1 MRVPAHQSSE
11 DKRPAGP
18 RRSRSDASLRDRAN
32 PAWHA
37 GPSSV
42 VCEKLGVDPG
52 EGLSEHEAQRRL
64 QQWGP
69 NRLPEERGPGWLDLL
84 RRQFAQFLIA
94 VLVVAAALALA
105 LGERLDAAAILGI
118 IVINAALGF
127 AQEYR
132 AERALASLRSLSAPT
147 ATVLRSGAFAVSP
160 AAQVAPGDILRLEAG
175 DIVPADARLLEVAA
189 LRLNEALLTG
199 ESIPVDKSVSP
210 VPAEAD
216 LAERTSM
223 VYQGGLVVNGRA
235 LAVVVATGERTEMG
249 GIAASLQGQ
258 APRSTPLQRRLA
270 EMGRWLVYGAGG
282 LCALVFIVG
291 LLRGIDV
298 SEMVLTSASLAVA
311 AIPEGLP
318 AATTIVLALA
328 VQRMVRRN
336 AIVRRLA
343 AVEALG
349 SVTVICVDKT
359 GTLTENRMNAQEL
372 WIEGH
377 PVVLVEGGSSLS
389 GRSDT
394 LTRLLIA
401 GVLCND
407 ASPQDGAGLVRAV
420 GDPTEGALLDLARR
434 FGMDAKEVRAKAPR
448 LHELPFDA
456 ERSRMA
462 VVSQTTSGV
471 MAFTKGAPEV
481 ILPLA
486 AAVLLDG
493 REREIDD
500 PAREDLLQA
509 ARSMAGRGMR
519 VLAFAQRLLR
529 SGNDEAIEEQLVLLG
544 LVGLADPLRPDA
556 KASIA
561 RARAAGIRTVMLT
574 GDHPSTARAVARQLD
589 LPAGEVV
596 LGRQVEE
603 LTDTEL
609 DRAVAQ
615 ANVFARVSSRHKLR
629 LIESLRRLG
638 HIIAMTGD
646 GVNDAPALRAA
657 DVGVAM
663 GQGGTDIARDA
674 SDIVLVDNSLHSIV
688 AAIEDGRT
696 IYDNIR
702 KFVHYLVTCNLA
714 ELAVVFLVLT
724 VDGTT
729 PLLPLQILW
738 VNLLTDSFP
747 ALALGLDPSEP
758 GVMQRPPRSPAAGIL
773 GVRSLL
779 PVIGIGALVATPALI
794 AYTWGR
800 TAGDVELARQF
811 TFATLIGAHLAA
823 TFNFRSPTRPVFQL
837 ANNGWVIGAV
847 ALSIALLFAVIYV
860 PWLQRPFRTEPF
872 SVQEWL
878 AIGGL
883 SLVPLVVVEALKLLR
898 LAPKE

>member
-1 MRVPAHQSSE
+1 VRVPAHQPSR
-11 DKRPAGP
+11 DNQPAGP
-18 RRSRSDASLRDRAN
+18 RRSLSDASLRDKAS

-37 GPSSV
+37 ELPSA
-42 VCEKLGVDPG
+42 VCERLGVDPS
-52 EGLSEHEAQRRL
+52 EGLSEHEAQRQL

-94 VLVVAAALALA
+94 VLVAAAALSLA

-147 ATVLRSGAFAVSP
+147 ATVMRSGAFAVSP
-160 AAQVAPGDILRLEAG
+160 ALRVVPGDILRLEAG

-199 ESIPVDKSVSP
+199 ESAPVDKSASP
-210 VPAEAD
+210 VGAEAD

-270 EMGRWLVYGAGG
+270 EMGRWLVSGAAA
-282 LCALVFIVG
+282 LCALVFMVG
-291 LLRGIDV
+291 LSRGIHV
-298 SEMVLTSASLAVA
+298 TEMLLTSASLAVA

-349 SVTVICVDKT
+349 SVTVVCVDKT
-359 GTLTENRMNAQEL
+359 GTLTQNRMNAQEL
-372 WIEGH
+372 WLEGRLV
-377 PVVLVEGGSSLS
+377 PLVEDGSGLHV
-389 GRSDT
+389 RSET
-394 LTRLLIA
+394 LTPLLTCA
-401 GVLCND
+401 VLCND
-407 ASPQDGAGLVRAV
+407 ASLEDGTAVGEAV
-420 GDPTEGALLDLARR
+420 GDPTEIALLDLARR
-434 FGMDAKEVRAKAPR
+434 LDIDAKEARARAPR

-456 ERSRMA
+456 ERSRMT
-462 VVSQTTSGV
+462 VVCQTTNGV
-471 MAFTKGAPEV
+471 MAFSKGAPEA

-486 AAVLLDG
+486 AAVLWDG
-493 REREIDD
+493 QEREIDD
-500 PAREDLLQA
+500 PAREDLLQQ

-519 VLAFAQRLLR
+519 VLAFAQRPLR
-529 SGNDEAIEEQLVLLG
+529 SENDEAIEEQLVLLG
-544 LVGLADPLRPDA
+544 LAGLADPLRPEA
-556 KASIA
+556 KASIEQA
-561 RARAAGIRTVMLT
+561 REAGIRTVMLT

-589 LPAGEVV
+589 LPAGKIV
-596 LGRQVEE
+596 LGRQVED

-609 DRAVAQ
+609 DRAVAE

-674 SDIVLVDNSLHSIV
+674 SDIILVDNSLHSIV
-688 AAIEDGRT
+688 AAIEEGRM

-747 ALALGLDPSEP
+747 ALALGLEPSEP
-758 GVMQRPPRSPAAGIL
+758 GVMQRPPRPPATGIFDA
-773 GVRSLL
+773 RSLL
-779 PVIGIGALVATPALI
+779 PIIGIGSLVAAPALVAYA
-794 AYTWGR
+794 WGR
-800 TAGDVELARQF
+800 ATEGVELARQL

-823 TFNFRSPTRPVFQL
+823 TFNFRSPTRSIFQL
-837 ANNGWVIGAV
+837 SSNRWVIGAI
-847 ALSIALLFAVIYV
+847 ALSAVLLVAVIYL

-872 SVQEWL
+872 SVHEWL

-898 LAPKE
+898 LAPRE